1 MDIQIIKNMHLRLH
15 RNGFTLIELIIVI
28 LLISVISVSIIP
40 RFFDKQG
47 VDEHLFLQQ
56 LVGLLRLQQTKAM
69 QNTTETCHR
78 VLFTSSRFGVTF
90 DNTNN
95 EDCTSTA
102 LPTEY
107 SAIAADFDVSH
118 YGISASEVVSSSVS
132 FSITSSF
139 NNRIYFNLLGCPVTS
154 EGAQCGVTDVL
165 VTISG
170 SETLYVCIESQG
182 YIHKGACT

>member
-1 MDIQIIKNMHLRLH
+1 MRINSNKA
-15 RNGFTLIELIIVI
+15 FSLIELLIVI
-28 LLISVISVSIIP
+28 VLISVISSTILPKFNNNI
-40 RFFDKQG
+40 
-47 VDEHLFLQQ
+47 VDEATFQHQ
-56 LVGLLRLQQTKAM
+56 LISLLRLQQTKAM

-118 YGISASEVVSSSVS
+118 YGISASEIVSSSVS